1 VVKIPLTHNSLFY
14 IFNSSQSEFLSII
27 NSNKKIRKKRSEM
40 KKLILRCVL
49 VMALLLLFIG
59 ASSARAQMK
68 TIEDPHGGTIVYGVV
83 RGATKTATAMGSIL
97 RTIGDNCGE
106 RPQIGQVFR
115 ARGTN
120 SDSVFFTVTNH
131 PQGNKLVAGLLI
143 AAPSG
148 GQVEAALVSDDA
160 NRFGSTIN
168 PMLNRLF
175 SEWHPGE
182 HATSSSHRSAPP
194 MPMQRAML
202 PDRSASVSV
211 PSGWMV
217 KGGGGTATIIETN
230 YNAIININM
239 VRGATNPGRRQ
250 NGPSTGMGARIV
262 YPSNIDP
269 VREAAGLIKEFYR
282 MTNQNLDFR
291 VENANLVAGTPRQ
304 RCVYAIGHGIFLGNR
319 SVQVKDYWEME
330 ALVCTTAP
338 NNMGEYTVT
347 LSLSEI
353 DPRFA
358 DRERATVAAILMS
371 YEVDQA
377 VVAKLA
383 GIIAAP
389 AIDAIHQ
396 IGANATARMKA
407 NDIANDKQHADWNA
421 QQDIN
426 ARSNQGFHNYIL
438 DQSVVQNNN
447 VYGTGAVGHS
457 TEWNSVANALV
468 KADPKKYE
476 IVNYPNFWE
485 GTDYYR

>member
-1 VVKIPLTHNSLFY
+1 
-14 IFNSSQSEFLSII
+14 
-27 NSNKKIRKKRSEM
+27 
-40 KKLILRCVL
+40 
-49 VMALLLLFIG
+49 
-59 ASSARAQMK
+59 
-68 TIEDPHGGTIVYGVV
+68 
-83 RGATKTATAMGSIL
+83 
-97 RTIGDNCGE
+97 
-106 RPQIGQVFR
+106 
-115 ARGTN
+115 
-120 SDSVFFTVTNH
+120 
-131 PQGNKLVAGLLI
+131 
-143 AAPSG
+143 
-148 GQVEAALVSDDA
+148 
-160 NRFGSTIN
+160 
-168 PMLNRLF
+168 MLNRLY

-182 HATSSSHRSAPP
+182 HATSSGRRSAPP

-211 PSGWMV
+211 PRGWMV

-250 NGPSTGMGARIV
+250 YGPATGMGAKIV
-262 YPSNIDP
+262 YASNIDP
-269 VREAAGLIKEFYR
+269 VRGAAGLIKEFYR
-282 MTNQNLDFR
+282 VSNQNLDFR
-291 VENANLVAGTPRQ
+291 VENANLVAGPPRQ
-304 RCVYAIGHGIFLGNR
+304 RCVHAIGHGTLFGNR
-319 SVQVKDYWEME
+319 TPNMQVKDYWEME
-330 ALVCTTAP
+330 ALVCTTPP

-353 DPRFA
+353 DPRFV
-358 DRERATVAAILMS
+358 DSERATVAAILMS

-377 VVAKLA
+377 VVARQA

-438 DQSVVQNNN
+438 DQSVVQNNS

-485 GTDYYR
+485 GTDYHR

>member
-1 VVKIPLTHNSLFY
+1 
-14 IFNSSQSEFLSII
+14 
-27 NSNKKIRKKRSEM
+27 M
-40 KKLILRCVL
+40 KKSTLGCLLAV
-49 VMALLLLFIG
+49 ALPLLFIG

-83 RGATKTATAMGSIL
+83 KGATKTATAMSSIL
-97 RTIGDNCGE
+97 RTIGDNCKE
-106 RPQIGQVFR
+106 KPQIGQVFR

-131 PQGNKLVAGLLI
+131 PKGKKQVAGLLI
-143 AAPSG
+143 AVPSG

-160 NRFGSTIN
+160 NRFASTMN

-182 HATSSSHRSAPP
+182 QATSSSHRSAPP

-230 YNAIININM
+230 YNAIMNINM
-239 VRGATNPGRRQ
+239 VRGAMNPGGRQ
-250 NGPSTGMGARIV
+250 SGPSTGMGARIV

-269 VREAAGLIKEFYR
+269 VRGAAGLIKEFYR
-282 MTNQNLDFR
+282 MSGQNLDFR
-291 VENANLVAGTPRQ
+291 VENANLVAGSPRQ
-304 RCVYAIGHGIFLGNR
+304 RCVHAIGHGVFIGNR

-330 ALVCTTAP
+330 ALVCATPP
-338 NNMGEYTVT
+338 NQMGEYTVT
-347 LSLSEI
+347 LTLSQI
-353 DPRFA
+353 DPKFA
-358 DRERATVAAILMS
+358 DRLRATVAAIYMS

-377 VVAKLA
+377 VVTEIA

-389 AIDAIHQ
+389 AIEAIHR
-396 IGANATARMKA
+396 IGADATARMKA
-407 NDIANDKQHADWNA
+407 NDIANAKQHADWNA
-421 QQDIN
+421 QQDMN
-426 ARSNQGFHNYIL
+426 ARRNQAFHNYIL

-468 KADPKKYE
+468 KADPNKYE
-476 IVNYPNFWE
+476 IVNHPNFWE
-485 GTDYYR
+485 GTDFRR

>member
-1 VVKIPLTHNSLFY
+1 
-14 IFNSSQSEFLSII
+14 
-27 NSNKKIRKKRSEM
+27 M
-40 KKLILRCVL
+40 KKLILGCVW
-49 VMALLLLFIG
+49 VVALLLLFIG
-59 ASSARAQMK
+59 ASGVRAQMK
-68 TIEDPHGGTIVYGVV
+68 TIEDNGGVIVYGVV
-83 RGATKTATAMGSIL
+83 NATKTAVAMGSIL
-97 RTIGDNCGE
+97 HTVQNNCGE
-106 RPQIGQVFR
+106 KPQVGQVFR
-115 ARGTN
+115 VRGSNT
-120 SDSVFFTVTNH
+120 DAVFFTVTNH
-131 PQGNKLVAGLLI
+131 PHGNKQVAGLII
-143 AAPSG
+143 ASQSG
-148 GQVEAALVSDDA
+148 PNQVEAAMLSGDA
-160 NRFGSTIN
+160 NRFSSTLN
-168 PMLNRLF
+168 PMLNRLS

-182 HATSSSHRSAPP
+182 HATSSGRRSAPP

-239 VRGATNPGRRQ
+239 VRGAINPGGRQ
-250 NGPSTGMGARIV
+250 YGPPTGMGARIV

-269 VREAAGLIKEFYR
+269 VRGAEGLIKEFYR
-282 MTNQNLDFR
+282 MSNENLDFR
-291 VENANLVAGTPRQ
+291 VENANLVAGPPRQ
-304 RCVYAIGHGIFLGNR
+304 RCVHAIGHGMLFGNR
-319 SVQVKDYWEME
+319 TPSVHVKDYWEME
-330 ALVCTTAP
+330 ALVCTTPP

-377 VVAKLA
+377 VVARQA

-389 AIDAIHQ
+389 AIDAIHR

-447 VYGTGAVGHS
+447 VYGTGTVGHS

-476 IVNYPNFWE
+476 IVGNPNFWE
-485 GTDYYR
+485 GTDYRR

>member
-1 VVKIPLTHNSLFY
+1 
-14 IFNSSQSEFLSII
+14 
-27 NSNKKIRKKRSEM
+27 M
-40 KKLILRCVL
+40 KKLILGCVL
-49 VMALLLLFIG
+49 VVALLLLFIG
-59 ASSARAQMK
+59 ASGVRAQMK
-68 TIEDPHGGTIVYGVV
+68 TIEDNGGVIVYGVV
-83 RGATKTATAMGSIL
+83 NATKTAVAMGSIL
-97 RTIGDNCGE
+97 HTVQNNCGE
-106 RPQIGQVFR
+106 KPQVGQVFR
-115 ARGTN
+115 VRGSNT
-120 SDSVFFTVTNH
+120 DAVFFTVTNH
-131 PQGNKLVAGLLI
+131 PHGNKQVAGLII
-143 AAPSG
+143 ASQSG
-148 GQVEAALVSDDA
+148 PNQVEAAMLSGDA
-160 NRFGSTIN
+160 NRFSSTLN
-168 PMLNRLF
+168 PMLNRLS

-182 HATSSSHRSAPP
+182 HATSSGRRSAPP

-250 NGPSTGMGARIV
+250 YGPATGMGAKIV
-262 YPSNIDP
+262 YASNIDP
-269 VREAAGLIKEFYR
+269 VRGAAGLIKEFYR
-282 MTNQNLDFR
+282 LSNQNLDFR
-291 VENANLVAGTPRQ
+291 VETANLVTGPPRQ
-304 RCVYAIGHGIFLGNR
+304 RCVHAIGHGMLFGNR
-319 SVQVKDYWEME
+319 TPSVQVKDYWEME
-330 ALVCTTAP
+330 ALVCTTPP

-353 DPRFA
+353 DPRFV

-377 VVAKLA
+377 VVARQA
-383 GIIAAP
+383 AIIAAP

-447 VYGTGAVGHS
+447 VYGTGSVGHS

-485 GTDYYR
+485 GTDYHR